1 MRIAELNFQAL
12 QIIQAIKNFHCSLIW
27 SRYRMF

>member
-12 QIIQAIKNFHCSLIW
+12 QIIQAIKNFHCSLI
-27 SRYRMF
+27 